1 MDFNQISEMI
11 DRVRKLKNEEL
22 KGNQHKIDA
31 NKNGKVDAHDFKL
44 LRKMKKEEVEQ
55 IDELSKN
62 TLKSYKYKAGQDARA
77 HDSASLKAFKQGD
90 KEKDDAH
97 FNKSVKR
104 MAGVSKAIDKLLK
117 KGVAEGKNIGGERY
131 DVIADLKGRTVNELN
146 KLIQKLEG
154 IVANYPDHSRTN
166 EYLGLAKMIRAQ
178 KIGKKGVAEEVEE
191 ISERRSDREI
201 ALSDS
206 PRRRSFGYDSHG
218 YSLRPGHDEGK
229 PVRDRNY
236 GSSYSGPSDSA
247 KIYHKVP
254 FTQRDAAKAEGMKWD
269 SGAKKWYHSSS
280 TKSNQSKFEKS

>member
-1 MDFNQISEMI
+1 MDLNQISEMI
-11 DRVRKLKNEEL
+11 DRVRKLKTEEL

-44 LRKMKKEEVEQ
+44 LRKMKKEE
-55 IDELSKN
+55 ID
-62 TLKSYKYKAGQDARA
+62 
-77 HDSASLKAFKQGD
+77 
-90 KEKDDAH
+90 
-97 FNKSVKR
+97 
-104 MAGVSKAIDKLLK
+104 
-117 KGVAEGKNIGGERY
+117 
-131 DVIADLKGRTVNELN
+131 
-146 KLIQKLEG
+146 LEE
-154 IVANYPDHSRTN
+154 A
-166 EYLGLAKMIRAQ
+166 
-178 KIGKKGVAEEVEE
+178 EE

-254 FTQRDAAKAEGMKWD
+254 FAQRDAAKAEGMRWD
-269 SGAKKWYHSSS
+269 SGAKKWYHTSS
-280 TKSNQSKFEKS
+280 TKSSQSKFEKS

>member
-1 MDFNQISEMI
+1 MDLNQISEMI

-44 LRKMKKEEVEQ
+44 LRKMKNEEAVMEASG
-55 IDELSKN
+55 LSI
-62 TLKSYKYKAGQDARA
+62 KATDDTYNVVNSKGQTV
-77 HDSASLKAFKQGD
+77 KQFPKTPKGMEYA
-90 KEKDDAH
+90 KQFIKQ
-97 FNKSVKR
+97 NK
-104 MAGVSKAIDKLLK
+104 GN
-117 KGVAEGKNIGGERY
+117 KG
-131 DVIADLKGRTVNELN
+131 
-146 KLIQKLEG
+146 LEE
-154 IVANYPDHSRTN
+154 A
-166 EYLGLAKMIRAQ
+166 
-178 KIGKKGVAEEVEE
+178 EE

-254 FTQRDAAKAEGMKWD
+254 FAQRDAAKAEGMRWD
-269 SGAKKWYHSSS
+269 SGAKKWYHTSS
-280 TKSNQSKFEKS
+280 TKSSQSKFEKS